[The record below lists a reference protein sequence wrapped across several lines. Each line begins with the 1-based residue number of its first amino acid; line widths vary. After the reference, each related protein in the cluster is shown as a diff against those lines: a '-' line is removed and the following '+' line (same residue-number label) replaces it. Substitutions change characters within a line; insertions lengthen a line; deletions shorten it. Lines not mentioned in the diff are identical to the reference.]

1 MLQRQTSFVG
11 LLVLVA
17 LVAFNSLGLSQVTME
32 VANAEPAVATSYK
45 SNTSIAAAAVRADTE
60 IRPINTLMDAS
71 RASQGVIDVNYN
83 RTRKGKLR
91 IEKDGQ
97 QYTYDLAVGSQHA
110 AFPLQLGSGQYTI
123 RIYEHVA
130 ANRYRVILQEKVV
143 ASLPKTEGVY
153 LHSVQLINWQTT
165 DKPIVKAEELVHDKM
180 TDREKL
186 IALHG
191 EVIRRVS
198 YDYQKLAEVKAD
210 YLPDISRVWTLG
222 KGICYDYA
230 SLLASMLRSQGMPT
244 KLVTGYS
251 PNIQGYHAW
260 NEVYLAD
267 EGRWVI
273 VDATFDAQI
282 LAAGQSYQLFKPSS
296 QYEKVYEY

>member
-1 MLQRQTSFVG
+1 MLQKRTNIVG

-32 VANAEPAVATSYK
+32 VAKAEPASATSYK
-45 SNTSIAAAAVRADTE
+45 ANASVAAAAVKADSD

-153 LHSVQLINWQTT
+153 LHSVQLINWQTK

-180 TDREKL
+180 TDSEKL

-191 EVIRRVS
+191 AVIRRVS

-251 PNIQGYHAW
+251 PNIKGYHAW
-260 NEVYLAD
+260 NEIYLAD

-282 LAAGQSYQLFKPSS
+282 LAAGQSYRLFKPSS